1 MRPRM
6 TRMRTWTRMMRC
18 VAREGEQAPRA
29 RAYIHH
35 AGTCCVFLVPPSPA
49 RPPVQADEERMG
61 KWSVAEDKT
70 LKKAV
75 EELGGGQWERIA
87 LEFFAGR
94 HTHVQCQVRWNK
106 VIKPGLVKGPW
117 KAEEDQIILRCLSEG
132 ITKWSEIAER
142 IPGRIGKQCRER
154 YFNHLDRTCL
164 HARRSCACSP
174 CARATRAC
182 LGTHRQLRAR
192 ARARTRC
199 SGHQQEP
206 VVAGR
211 GYHLGARADAYW

>member
-1 MRPRM
+1 
-6 TRMRTWTRMMRC
+6 
-18 VAREGEQAPRA
+18 
-29 RAYIHH
+29 
-35 AGTCCVFLVPPSPA
+35 
-49 RPPVQADEERMG
+49 MG

-164 HARRSCACSP
+164 HARRSCACSL

-182 LGTHRQLRAR
+182 MGTHRRLRAR
-192 ARARTRC
+192 THAYLLQRPSTRTR
-199 SGHQQEP
+199 
-206 VVAGR
+206 GR
-211 GYHLGARADAYW
+211 WKRIPSWSASRRVLVIGGVKSQSACRAAVKTA